1 MTVKG
6 LKLKSESFF
15 SISHGV
21 LELWRETLGGRIP
34 PPLPTWIGSKEQ
46 IDLKVKSE
54 NAKQELKE
62 RRISKRLGSR
72 NSKVEGSTDASRGN
86 GEGMD

>member
-21 LELWRETLGGRIP
+21 LELWRKNLRGADS
-34 PPLPTWIGSKEQ
+34 PPLPTWIGLKEQ
-46 IDLKVKSE
+46 IGLKVKSE
-54 NAKQELKE
+54 NAKQALKE
-62 RRISKRLGSR
+62 RGISKRLASG
-72 NSKVEGSTDASRGN
+72 NSKVEVSTDASRGN
-86 GEGMD
+86 SEGIE